1 MTESPAD
8 RRGARLG
15 EREATILDVA
25 REASVSKTTASRVL
39 NGSPNV
45 APATKARVSMRSH
58 VSITG

>member
-1 MTESPAD
+1 
-8 RRGARLG
+8 LG